1 MLLLF
6 PYLSIL
12 ARSPGIST
20 LHLSVLAKS
29 PKIST
34 LPFLAARARLP
45 PLAFASLSPMAPPP
59 KVVGEYAKS
68 GRSSCKNCGKAIAA
82 GSLRVGSSSKDPR
95 GFDHVKW
102 YHLDCF
108 PARDHPLAAAEEILG
123 FSSLKSFDQDALRKL
138 EATASSEQ
146 TVNELGKTDWDAT
159 KDLEERGSKK
169 PKLSSTD
176 EAGNEEF
183 TQKNSP
189 VVPHKVVAEYAK
201 SNRSSCKNCRNA
213 IAAGSLRL
221 GSSSKDPRGFDLMKW
236 YHLDCFPTQ
245 SHLLIAVEEI
255 TGFFSLRNC
264 DQDALR
270 KLEAAASSSQ
280 TAMKIHKRDGS
291 AIEELEEKDSKKPK
305 LLADGKKNDFR
316 MAFSVSDIKDQYKDA
331 TLSPKWK
338 AFKTL
343 IFREREEGLFDS
355 EKIAAF
361 DFDGCLMNTSV
372 KRCRI
377 HPDAWSLMYPSVP
390 EKLQGLYNSGYKLV
404 IFTNESNIERWKKKR
419 QQAVDSKI
427 GRLDNFI
434 KHVKVPIQVFIA
446 CGLGTSKDQT
456 EDPFRKPKPGMW
468 RLMEEQFNSGIAVD
482 MDRSFYVGDAAGR
495 VNDHSD
501 ADIKFAEV
509 VGLKFHVPEEFFG
522 T

>member
-1 MLLLF
+1 MLVLL

-12 ARSPGIST
+12 
-20 LHLSVLAKS
+20 VKS

-34 LPFLAARARLP
+34 LPFLAASARARLP

-59 KVVGEYAKS
+59 KVVAEYAKS

-95 GFDHVKW
+95 GFDLKKW

-108 PARDHPLAAAEEILG
+108 PTRDHPLAAAEEILG

-138 EATASSEQ
+138 EAFQQKKRKLEAAASSEQ
-146 TVNELGKTDWDAT
+146 TVNEIGKTDGDAA
-159 KDLEERGSKK
+159 EEFEEKGSKQQ
-169 PKLSSTD
+169 KLSNTD
-176 EAGNEEF
+176 EGGDEES
-183 TQKNSP
+183 TEKNSS

-201 SNRSSCKNCRNA
+201 SNRSSCKNCRKA

-221 GSSSKDPRGFDLMKW
+221 GSLRKNPRGFDLVKW
-236 YHLDCFPTQ
+236 YHIDCFPTQ
-245 SHLLIAVEEI
+245 SHLHIAAEEI
-255 TGFFSLRNC
+255 TGFSSLKNC

-280 TAMKIHKRDGS
+280 TAMEVSKRDGS
-291 AIEELEEKDSKKPK
+291 AIEELEEEDLKKPE
-305 LLADGKKNDFR
+305 LPVDGKRDDFK
-316 MAFSVSDIKDQYKDA
+316 MAFSASDIKDQYKDA

-338 AFKTL
+338 TFKTL
-343 IFREREEGLFDS
+343 IFRER
-355 EKIAAF
+355 
-361 DFDGCLMNTSV
+361 
-372 KRCRI
+372 
-377 HPDAWSLMYPSVP
+377 
-390 EKLQGLYNSGYKLV
+390 V
-404 IFTNESNIERWKKKR
+404 IFTNESNIERWKNKR

-446 CGLGTSKDQT
+446 CGLGTSKDRT

-468 RLMEEQFNSGIAVD
+468 RLMEEHFNSGIAID
-482 MDRSFYVGDAAGR
+482 MDQSFYVGDAAGR

-501 ADIKFAEV
+501 ADIKFAQA

>member
-1 MLLLF
+1 
-6 PYLSIL
+6 
-12 ARSPGIST
+12 
-20 LHLSVLAKS
+20 
-29 PKIST
+29 
-34 LPFLAARARLP
+34 
-45 PLAFASLSPMAPPP
+45 MAPPP
-59 KVVGEYAKS
+59 KVVAEYAKS

-82 GSLRVGSSSKDPR
+82 GSLR
-95 GFDHVKW
+95 
-102 YHLDCF
+102 
-108 PARDHPLAAAEEILG
+108 DHPLAVAEEILG
-123 FSSLKSFDQDALRKL
+123 FSSLKSFDLDALRKL

-159 KDLEERGSKK
+159 EELEEKGSKK
-169 PKLSSTD
+169 RKLSSTD

-183 TQKNSP
+183 TKRNSP
-189 VVPHKVVAEYAK
+189 VVAHKVVAEYAK
-201 SNRSSCKNCRNA
+201 SNRSSCKNCRNV

-221 GSSSKDPRGFDLMKW
+221 GSSSKDPRGFDLVKW
-236 YHLDCFPTQ
+236 YHLDCFPSQ

-255 TGFFSLRNC
+255 TGFSSLKNS

-280 TAMKIHKRDGS
+280 IAMEVSKRDGS
-291 AIEELEEKDSKKPK
+291 AIEEFEEKDSKKPK
-305 LLADGKKNDFR
+305 LLVDGKKNDFK
-316 MAFSVSDIKDQYKDA
+316 MAFSASDIKDRYKDA
-331 TLSPKWK
+331 TLPPNWK

-343 IFREREEGLFDS
+343 IFREQEEGLCDS

-361 DFDGCLMNTSV
+361 DFDGCLANTSV
-372 KRCRI
+372 KRI
-377 HPDAWSLMYPSVP
+377 GPDAWSLMYPSVP

-404 IFTNESNIERWKKKR
+404 IFTNESNIERWKNKR
-419 QQAVDSKI
+419 QRAVDSKI

-446 CGLGTSKDQT
+446 CGLGTGKDQS

-468 RLMEEQFNSGIAVD
+468 RLMEEHFNSGIAVA
-482 MDRSFYVGDAAGR
+482 MDHSFYVGDAAGR

-501 ADIKFAEV
+501 ADIKFAEA
-509 VGLKFHVPEEFFG
+509 VGLKFHVPEEFFC